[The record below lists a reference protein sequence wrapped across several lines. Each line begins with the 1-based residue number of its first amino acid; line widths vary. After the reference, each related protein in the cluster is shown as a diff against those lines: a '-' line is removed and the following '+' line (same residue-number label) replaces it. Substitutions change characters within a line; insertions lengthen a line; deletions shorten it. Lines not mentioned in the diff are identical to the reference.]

1 MGASDGQTLNGWV
14 PEKVP
19 RVAEKILGG
28 EKVKSRL
35 SEVWLWSTIIRMHF
49 RSAWMENAKLRWKSR
64 RVWFSRKIRKSLA
77 AASKSQAKPDVRN
90 LKLDL
95 HYITTNSETTT
106 FTIVVKGNII
116 SFSSW
121 STFKIFFGK
130 SGPSISFSQ
139 IPWEGSPCYSPPSTS
154 FSTENSYWWI
164 MKKRFQWRYL
174 IMKRPENL
182 QKRCTFPFIQKDG
195 SFEWSNPQSIVKRPY
210 YEKFDLF
217 RHSLG
222 LAFVRQRLTINVVRW
237 LS

>member
-49 RSAWMENAKLRWKSR
+49 RSARMENAKLRWKSR

-121 STFKIFFGK
+121 STFKKRFGK

-139 IPWEGSPCYSPPSTS
+139 LPREASPCYSPLSTS
-154 FSTENSYWWI
+154 FSTENVCWWI
-164 MKKRFQWRYL
+164 WKNGNISTVSMETK
-174 IMKRPENL
+174 
-182 QKRCTFPFIQKDG
+182 T
-195 SFEWSNPQSIVKRPY
+195 SNI
-210 YEKFDLF
+210 
-217 RHSLG
+217 
-222 LAFVRQRLTINVVRW
+222 W
-237 LS
+237 LSKD